1 MARTY
6 YQIELS
12 ARQLTALLVIIAM
25 LMVAAFA
32 LGYAAAWSMLGSEG
46 AHGMAAV
53 PAAATPVA
61 TAIPEVVIPTP
72 TPEAAVSVAT
82 PLPVEEPATPIAR
95 PTVRPT
101 AVPPARPTPT
111 ARPAATTG
119 SSVAPEARF
128 WVQILAGRRREGL
141 RSAQRRLAKIG
152 FPPTHQRVVR
162 SHTATGN
169 VLFKLRVGPFP
180 DRESAERV
188 KLRMHSEGF
197 PDAWVVTP

>member
-12 ARQLTALLVIIAM
+12 ARQLTVLLVIIAM

-32 LGYAAAWSMLGSEG
+32 LGYAAAWSMLRAEG

-53 PAAATPVA
+53 PAATTPTA
-61 TAIPEVVIPTP
+61 TAIPEVVVPTATAEP
-72 TPEAAVSVAT
+72 ALSVAT
-82 PLPVEEPATPIAR
+82 PLPIAATATPAVQR
-95 PTVRPT
+95 PARPT

-111 ARPAATTG
+111 ARPAATPTPAAG
-119 SSVAPEARF
+119 EARF
-128 WVQILAGRRREGL
+128 WVQILAGRRRDGL
-141 RSAQRRLAKIG
+141 RTAQQRLAKLG

-169 VLFKLRVGPFP
+169 VLYKLRVGPFP

-188 KLRMHSEGF
+188 KVRMHAEGF